1 MIFRKFCLSLHPLIC
16 LQAMSEMILPLNGWA
31 AGKMEKRFSAGV
43 EFFQAFENE
52 EIKGADLSV
61 LCKASKRGADILL
74 DLEIGGSVTV
84 VCDRCLENLSLPVE
98 TGASLILRTR
108 DGGEESADGREV
120 LVHEPSEKEVDLGQ
134 VVYDYV
140 CLSLPMQRVH
150 PEGGCNPDTVRY
162 LGRTIEVPDTVDD
175 AQNPFSVLKGLFKE
189 N

>member
-1 MIFRKFCLSLHPLIC
+1 
-16 LQAMSEMILPLNGWA
+16 MSEMILPLNGWA
-31 AGKMEKRFSAGV
+31 AGKLEKHFAAGV

-52 EIKGADLSV
+52 EIKGADV
-61 LCKASKRGADILL
+61 NVVCTASKRGTDILL
-74 DLEIGGSVTV
+74 DLEISGCVTV

-98 TGASLILRTR
+98 SEASLILRTR
-108 DGGEESADGREV
+108 EGGEESADGREV

-150 PEGGCNPDTVRY
+150 PEGGCNPDVVRF
-162 LGRTIEVPDTVDD
+162 LSKEASSAPAPAAAED
-175 AQNPFSVLKGLFKE
+175 NPFSVLKGLFKE

>member
-1 MIFRKFCLSLHPLIC
+1 
-16 LQAMSEMILPLNGWA
+16 MSEMILPLNGWA
-31 AGKMEKRFSAGV
+31 APKKEFFFKAGV

-52 EIKGADLSV
+52 EIKGADV
-61 LCKASKRGADILL
+61 DVVCQASKRGTDIIL
-74 DLEIGGSVTV
+74 DLEITGSVTV

-98 TGASLILRTR
+98 TEASLILRTR
-108 DGGEESADGREV
+108 EGGEESADGREV

-150 PEGGCNPDTVRY
+150 PDGGCNPDVVRF
-162 LGRTIEVPDTVDD
+162 LASD
-175 AQNPFSVLKGLFKE
+175 APAVEAAPVEDNPFSVLKGLFKE